1 MASATATNDEANV
14 TAVEVAGFKS
24 ANLPVRVNFRD
35 ITVLAGANSA
45 GKSTVMQPLLLMK
58 QTIEKPFDPG
68 GLAIDGPLVRFTHAD
83 QFFSH
88 QKQKN
93 SAPLFDVSIE
103 QGNQKIALRYGRSDA
118 GSVAIMRMSFGNNN
132 KKYIWTDNQSLE
144 PADNS
149 LSADAG
155 YFSMPR
161 KMLTDLSK
169 DYRIQVSRDRV
180 ALVANLVLR
189 DDRIKP
195 FFRGSPLI
203 VAQPAGTSANLIRK
217 MIYLPGFRGNPERQ
231 YVISAAGPDYPGRFD
246 DYVASI
252 IHHWGTIKNDKLGSL
267 EGNLK
272 ALGLTSRVATR
283 TVDDTRVEVHVGRL
297 PAAARG
303 GAKDTVNIAD
313 VGFGVSQILPVLVAL
328 LAADRGQMVFVE
340 QPELHLHPRAQIAL
354 ADIVL
359 QAADRGVR
367 VVVETHS
374 SLFILGLQAALAEG
388 RLAPDRISMNWF
400 TRDNTGQTQVVEA
413 QLAEDGSYG
422 DWPVDF
428 DTVELKL
435 QDRYMTLVDRRRAQV

>member
-1 MASATATNDEANV
+1 MARATATNDEANV

-45 GKSTVMQPLLLMK
+45 GKSTVMQPLLLIK

-83 QFFSH
+83 QLFSH

-93 SAPLFDVSIE
+93 SAPVFDVTIE
-103 QGNQKIALRYGRSDA
+103 RGSRKIALRYGRSDA
-118 GSVAIMRMSFGNNN
+118 GSVAIMRMSFGKNDTT
-132 KKYIWTDNQSLE
+132 YSWTDNQSLK
-144 PADNS
+144 PTDNS
-149 LSADAG
+149 LSDDTG
-155 YFSMPR
+155 EVRFPRDMLRDFSKGQGIR
-161 KMLTDLSK
+161 
-169 DYRIQVSRDRV
+169 VSRDRV
-180 ALVANLVLR
+180 ALVANLMPREERPIFGRPPIIL
-189 DDRIKP
+189 
-195 FFRGSPLI
+195 
-203 VAQPAGTSANLIRK
+203 AQPAGTSVNLIRK
-217 MIYLPGFRGNPERQ
+217 MIYLPGLRGNPERQ

-252 IHHWGTIKNDKLGSL
+252 IHHWGAIKSDKFGFL

-272 ALGLTSRVATR
+272 ALGLTSRVTTR

-297 PAAARG
+297 PAARG

-340 QPELHLHPRAQIAL
+340 QPELHLHPKAQIAL

-374 SLFILGLQAALAEG
+374 SLFILGLQAAVAEG
-388 RLAPDRISMNWF
+388 RLAPGRISMNWF
-400 TRDNTGQTQVVEA
+400 TRDDTGQTQVAEA
-413 QLAEDGSYG
+413 RLAEDGSYG

-428 DTVELKL
+428 DTVELNL

>member
-1 MASATATNDEANV
+1 MFDV
-14 TAVEVAGFKS
+14 
-24 ANLPVRVNFRD
+24 
-35 ITVLAGANSA
+35 
-45 GKSTVMQPLLLMK
+45 
-58 QTIEKPFDPG
+58 TIE
-68 GLAIDGPLVRFTHAD
+68 R
-83 QFFSH
+83 
-88 QKQKN
+88 
-93 SAPLFDVSIE
+93 
-103 QGNQKIALRYGRSDA
+103 GNRKISLRYGRSDA
-118 GSVAIMRMSFGNNN
+118 GGVAIMLMSFGNNN

-149 LSADAG
+149 LSVDAG
-155 YFSMPR
+155 EVRFPR
-161 KMLTDLSK
+161 EMLTDLSK
-169 DYRIQVSRDRV
+169 GYRIQVSRDRV
-180 ALVANLVLR
+180 ALVANLVPWNEKHFLGR
-189 DDRIKP
+189 SP
-195 FFRGSPLI
+195 FI
-203 VAQPAGTSANLIRK
+203 VAQPAGTSVNLIRK
-217 MIYLPGFRGNPERQ
+217 MIYLPGLRGNPERQ

-252 IHHWGTIKNDKLGSL
+252 IHHWGAFKNDKLRDL

-272 ALGLTSRVATR
+272 ALGLTWRVATR

-374 SLFILGLQAALAEG
+374 SLFILGLQAAVAEG
-388 RLAPDRISMNWF
+388 RLAPGRISMNWF
-400 TRDNTGQTQVVEA
+400 TRDDTGQTQVAEA
-413 QLAEDGSYG
+413 RLAEDGSYG

-428 DTVELKL
+428 DTVELNL